1 MEAEV
6 ISHSAGRDIIRRNET
21 EDLLMEPTIQQKPE
35 IILLGMSFFG
45 DPFDTHSGW
54 EEENEIGRLW
64 KRFMT
69 FLEQQQETLPT
80 LTLPEA
86 GFEVHIYH
94 PETSSRGVFEVFV
107 GLQIEKVEQIPVEL
121 LIKILPP
128 TAYAVFTIQ
137 GEEIA
142 SDWHLKI
149 DQWITNAGYQRAH
162 PFSFQYLDQR
172 FKGVDNLAESE
183 LDVYM
188 PIKPI
193 PIST

>member
-1 MEAEV
+1 
-6 ISHSAGRDIIRRNET
+6 
-21 EDLLMEPTIQQKPE
+21 MEPIILQKPE

-45 DPFDTHSGW
+45 DPFDTHSSW
-54 EEENEIGRLW
+54 EEENEIGCLW
-64 KRFMT
+64 KRFMA
-69 FLEQQQETLPT
+69 FLEHNQKNLPY
-80 LTLPEA
+80 LSHPEA

-94 PETSSRGVFEVFV
+94 PETNTRGVFEVFV
-107 GLQIEKVEQIPVEL
+107 GLQIEMIENIPVEL

-128 TAYAVFTIQ
+128 TAYAVFTFR
-137 GEEIA
+137 GEEIV
-142 SDWHLKI
+142 SDWPMQI
-149 DQWITNAGYQRAH
+149 DEWITNAGYQRAH

-193 PIST
+193 LNVG